1 MQKARMGTLSIF
13 DRWAKGAQD
22 ESAKRLSPKSEGLK
36 FVGEGTCKYRDTLE
50 IINKNTGCLLACF
63 KITTAMGSRSCRVN
77 MFVIKIGASNKSQT
91 SLG

>member
-22 ESAKRLSPKSEGLK
+22 ESAKRLSLKSEGLK

-50 IINKNTGCLLACF
+50 IINKDNWLFTSVF
-63 KITTAMGSRSCRVN
+63 QNNEAMGSRSCRVN
-77 MFVIKIGASNKSQT
+77 MFVIEIGASNKSQT
-91 SLG
+91 SWE